1 MQTLLPLFCQVL
13 FNYGLT
19 IQLWTVINNNQF
31 TTAVLNSSSLVPFIP
46 FPLIWELDCLS
57 TQAPTPPSTI
67 TVRAAR
73 ALSARKIQQC
83 FSLTWAQWHQ
93 GPHPSVRPRSPA
105 SPNCTSGQ
113 ELGTSIV
120 PSPVEGPSFA
130 TTGTKR
136 RLQCALAVLWVRD
149 QDCEMN
155 RGATS
160 PNSSKVFTAF
170 GADRCIQLCVLVL

>member
-1 MQTLLPLFCQVL
+1 MQTLLPLFCQAL

-57 TQAPTPPSTI
+57 TQAPTPTSII

-73 ALSARKIQQC
+73 ALSAHKWQQC
-83 FSLTWAQWHQ
+83 FSLTWAQWHK
-93 GPHPSVRPRSPA
+93 GPHPSLRPGSPA
-105 SPNCTSGQ
+105 SPNCISGQ
-113 ELGTSIV
+113 ELGRSIV
-120 PSPVEGPSFA
+120 PGPTESSSFA
-130 TTGTKR
+130 NTGTEK
-136 RLQCALAVLWVRD
+136 RLQCPLTVLSVRD
-149 QDCEMN
+149 QDCKMN
-155 RGATS
+155 WGATS

-170 GADRCIQLCVLVL
+170 GVGCCIQLCILVL